1 MKNRILY
8 FVKTA
13 ALMLLL
19 AGSAGTAGA
28 QCPMCRMS
36 AESNLKNGGTEGR
49 GLNTGI
55 LYMLA
60 MPYMLVA
67 AVGFWWWRNRKNQE
81 PEKEEFSD
89 EDFAR
94 YN

>member
-1 MKNRILY
+1 MKNRLLY
-8 FVKTA
+8 FIKTA
-13 ALMLLL
+13 ALLFLM
-19 AGSAGTAGA
+19 AGSAEPAGA

-60 MPYMLVA
+60 MPYVLVA
-67 AVGFWWWRNRKNQE
+67 AVGFWWWRNRKNEGQST
-81 PEKEEFSD
+81 EEFSD